1 MENGQ
6 VPGWARIR
14 TTNFDIDL
22 EKRTVEIKSQQRISA
37 ASDKI
42 VVRRKIVDCYVHT
55 GITLEQAGA
64 VIAR

>member
-1 MENGQ
+1 LENGQ
-6 VPGWARIR
+6 VPGWATIR

-22 EKRTVEIKSQQRISA
+22 EKRTVEIKCQQRISA
-37 ASDKI
+37 ASDEI

-55 GITLEQAGA
+55 GITLEQVGA